1 MLKQTSLTFSVS
13 TSILTVLLIFSCVIR
28 TSLVALYLKSPLRV
42 VRVKVMTGQDGDIQ
56 FFWLFVSKTDKG
68 SCMDFRRCHLNRLL
82 EDYSSSKDIV
92 RRHRFQ
98 WKLMNKNG

>member
-56 FFWLFVSKTDKG
+56 FFVCLFQKLIKDLVWI
-68 SCMDFRRCHLNRLL
+68 L
-82 EDYSSSKDIV
+82 EDVI
-92 RRHRFQ
+92 
-98 WKLMNKNG
+98 